1 VSRFI
6 FGNLG
11 FPLESLGEK
20 CHLDVALKG
29 VWAFVHFVVIVVRGS
44 SMHYFGSKL
53 Y

>member
-11 FPLESLGEK
+11 FLESLGEK
-20 CHLDVALKG
+20 YHLDVALKG
-29 VWAFVHFVVIVVRGS
+29 VWAFVHFVVIVVHGS
-44 SMHYFGSKL
+44 SMHYFGCKL